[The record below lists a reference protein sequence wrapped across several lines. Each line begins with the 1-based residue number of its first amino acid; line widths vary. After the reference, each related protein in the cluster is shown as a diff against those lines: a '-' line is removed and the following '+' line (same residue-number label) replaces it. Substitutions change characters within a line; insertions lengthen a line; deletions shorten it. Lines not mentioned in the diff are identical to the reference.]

1 MLKGWFNLHLLAD
14 LSAAKRYFEQALA
27 LAQEIHNVATVAF
40 ANYGLGYVSY
50 YEGEFE
56 DAYREFQRLALDIQ
70 GLGFPA
76 FAVESLCMAAMCSL
90 LLGDPQRFGGIVA
103 ALKNPELSRGVEARI
118 VMARVLEALEHFLHG
133 KREESDALFHEALQL
148 AKKGFVGEEA
158 LPRFAYG
165 VILRVIRR
173 DEEATEHLARAAE
186 LLQTYHRQAELA
198 TLEERE
204 RRLRETLLRAST
216 P

>member
-1 MLKGWFNLHLLAD
+1 M
-14 LSAAKRYFEQALA
+14 
-27 LAQEIHNVATVAF
+27 
-40 ANYGLGYVSY
+40 
-50 YEGEFE
+50 
-56 DAYREFQRLALDIQ
+56 
-70 GLGFPA
+70 
-76 FAVESLCMAAMCSL
+76 
-90 LLGDPQRFGGIVA
+90 
-103 ALKNPELSRGVEARI
+103 
-118 VMARVLEALEHFLHG
+118 
-133 KREESDALFHEALQL
+133 
-148 AKKGFVGEEA
+148 GEEA